1 MPQAKL
7 CLELS
12 SGGSDFRESLII
24 SDSYLSATLDA
35 LSGEA
40 IWVIFGRGFFA
51 ACIAA
56 VILLYA
62 YYIIILETARQV
74 GLTPTIEIRTTN
86 LPRDVVL
93 DEHPAWNVVLVRRSH

>member
-1 MPQAKL
+1 MLQAKL

-12 SGGSDFRESLII
+12 FGGSDFRESLIT
-24 SDSYLSATLDA
+24 SDSNLKRNA

-40 IWVIFGRGFFA
+40 TWIILGRGFFA

-74 GLTPTIEIRTTN
+74 ALTPTIEIRTTT
-86 LPRDVVL
+86 LPRDIVL
-93 DEHPAWNVVLVRRSH
+93 DKHDPAWNVVLVRQSH